1 MGLSFLLMPVNRG
14 NEAHVLCYRQVL
26 FAAPLVAPMHQTGAP
41 KTAYKRLADLG
52 WYLPITGK
60 RPPAS
65 HSLARR
71 LRADAPNVAARHNN
85 DITFENKSSP
95 SQSEKRR

>member
-14 NEAHVLCYRQVL
+14 NEAHVLFYQVL
-26 FAAPLVAPMHQTGAP
+26 FAAPLAAPMHQTGAS
-41 KTAYKRLADLG
+41 KTAYKRSADLG

-65 HSLARR
+65 LTRAPIARG
-71 LRADAPNVAARHNN
+71 RANVAARHNN

-95 SQSEKRR
+95 SQSAKRR